1 MRVPIALHVNHQR
14 YELEIEPGETLLH
27 VLRRRLGLTGTK
39 DGCAAGDCGACTVLV
54 DGTAFNAC
62 LLLAVRVQG
71 KQIETVEGMYRDG
84 QWHPLQAAFTETGA
98 LQCGYCTPGT
108 LMSAKAL
115 LQVNPDPSEEEIRV
129 ALAGNL
135 CRCTGYNRIVEAVRL
150 AASRMRTAT
159 PSADVP
165 SPERTNSLRPGGGE
179 CQDDG

>member
-1 MRVPIALHVNHQR
+1 MRVSIALHVNRQR

-27 VLRRRLGLTGTK
+27 VLRHRLGLTGTK

-54 DGTAFNAC
+54 DGAAFNAC
-62 LLLAVRVQG
+62 LLMAVRVQG
-71 KQIETVEGMYRDG
+71 RQIETVEGMCQDG
-84 QWHPLQAAFTETGA
+84 HWHPLQTAFMETGA

-115 LQVNPDPSEEEIRV
+115 LHVNPDPSEEEIRT

-150 AASRMRTAT
+150 AASRMRMVM
-159 PSADVP
+159 PSGDVRMP
-165 SPERTNSLRPGGGE
+165 DRGDAS
-179 CQDDG
+179 

>member
-1 MRVPIALHVNHQR
+1 MRIPIALHINRQR
-14 YELEIEPGETLLH
+14 YELEIEPGETLLD

-54 DGTAFNAC
+54 DGVAFNAC
-62 LLLAVRVQG
+62 LLLAARVQG
-71 KQIETVEGMYRDG
+71 KSIETVEGICQDG
-84 QWHPLQAAFTETGA
+84 RWHPLQSAFMETGA

-115 LQVNPDPSEEEIRV
+115 LQVNPDPSEEEIRM

-150 AASRMRTAT
+150 AASRMRAAT

-165 SPERTNSLRPGGGE
+165 SPDTRKSN
-179 CQDDG
+179 